1 MSEQFEKWWYE
12 VGSGMPPARDESA
25 FFHAERV
32 AKAAWEKCEESLSAD
47 LSQADNRI
55 EEADLLISSLKA
67 DLSEARLE
75 VGRIKDAI
83 PTNWLDPLLTGPN
96 AVIGEPPYT
105 GLDIERLLQA
115 IKKRIEHPTPG
126 DGHD

>member
-75 VGRIKDAI
+75 VGRLQAFIDELRKHSGA
-83 PTNWLDPLLTGPN
+83 N
-96 AVIGEPPYT
+96 
-105 GLDIERLLQA
+105 IERLD
-115 IKKRIEHPTPG
+115 IPTPG
-126 DGHD
+126 GGHG